1 MKRHGSSVSSCIG
14 RALCAILT
22 LVCLCLPNAALT
34 LSTATL
40 TGRVTDSN
48 AAAIVGVKVDA
59 NTIDTN
65 VTFSTVTNDEG
76 MFVIPNLLPGRYRI
90 FVHKDGFQTIVK
102 PDVVLHVQDIVS
114 LSFSM
119 QLGSIT
125 QSVTIEGGAPLIQ
138 KESATVGTLVD
149 RQFVENLPLNGRSFQ
164 SLIAL
169 TPGVVLTKS
178 SFGEQGQFSV
188 NGQRANANYFTV
200 DGVSA
205 NTGVSASFSLV
216 QSAGGALPALGASGG
231 TNSLVSVDAM
241 QEFKIQTSTFAPEF
255 GRTPGGQVQIVTRSG
270 TNRFSGTLFN
280 YFRNDALDANDWFA
294 NSRGLKRPALRQNDF
309 GGVLG
314 GPLYLPRFGE
324 GGPAFYNGKDR
335 TFFFFSYEGLRL
347 RQPLTRITDVPTLCL
362 RGLGSCGAGQSAAP
376 AAIQPYLN
384 AFPIPN
390 GPNRVVGGVPNGLAE
405 FAASFSNPSTL
416 DATSIRVDHT
426 LNDRVTVFGRYN
438 YAPSG
443 IDERGGVS
451 SNSLSTV
458 AQTKFNTQ
466 TLTLS
471 STQTFTPSVSNDLRF
486 NYSKTRTNTFLAI
499 DNFGGA
505 APPSDSLLFPSFV
518 SRQNASFGFFV
529 FNGTGT
535 NFRAGQLQK
544 NSQEQFNLVDNLS
557 FIAGSHQLKFGIDYR
572 RIAPVRGGRTYDQLS
587 SSPTVAPLLLGNV
600 SSVSILQLRPN
611 LGYIFDNFSA
621 YGQDI
626 WKVTPRLTLTYGL
639 RWELNPPPSVTNAD
653 PPFALTGV
661 DNPATLA
668 FAPRGTPL
676 YKTTY
681 NNFAPRIGV
690 AYQLFQKQGRE
701 TMLRGG
707 FGIFYDLGNAAA
719 GGILNTFPYLTNK
732 RLTNVPFP
740 LDEASAM
747 PAPFTTNLPVTG
759 IVTGFDPNLKLP
771 RIFQWNLSVEQSI
784 GSSQTVSASYVAAV
798 GRRLIRQDVFFG
810 PNPNFSNAVI
820 LIRDTATS
828 DYHAMQLQF
837 QRRLSNG
844 LQALASYTWSH
855 SIDEASGDTNTAG
868 FDPGRASS
876 DFDIRHSF
884 SSAITYNIPTL
895 SSNALG
901 RAVLGGWSLDTI
913 LIARSAAPVNVIATQ
928 VVL

>member
-1 MKRHGSSVSSCIG
+1 MSFLTNWRINMNRHQPPLLRRRSF
-14 RALCAILT
+14 LLT
-22 LVCLCLPNAALT
+22 ARCVLPTVLLLLT
-34 LSTATL
+34 AHCPLLTAFGQSATATL
-40 TGRVTDSN
+40 SGTVVDQNG
-48 AAAIVGVKVDA
+48 AAIPA
-59 NTIDTN
+59 AN
-65 VTFSTVTNDEG
+65 VTVKNIGTALLRQTTTNDQGYFTIPLLPPSTYTVTVESQ
-76 MFVIPNLLPGRYRI
+76 
-90 FVHKDGFQTIVK
+90 GFAPVEVQN
-102 PDVVLHVQDIVS
+102 VVLNVGDQKALQI
-114 LSFSM
+114 
-119 QLGSIT
+119 QLKAGSIT
-125 QSVTIEGGAPLIQ
+125 EMVKITADAPLMN
-138 KESATVGTLVD
+138 ESPAVGTVVD

-164 SLIAL
+164 SLITL
-169 TPGVVLTKS
+169 TPGTVLTKTNLND
-178 SFGEQGQFSV
+178 QGQFSV

-205 NTGVSASFSLV
+205 NVGVTNNTSLL
-216 QSAGGALPALGASGG
+216 QSGGSTPALSAAGG
-231 TNSLVSVDAM
+231 TNSLVSVDAL
-241 QEFKIQTSTFAPEF
+241 QEFKVLTSTYAPEF

-270 TNRFSGTLFN
+270 SNRFAGTLFN

-314 GPLYLPRFGE
+314 GPLYLLRFGE
-324 GGPAFYNGKDR
+324 GGPSFYSGKNR

-347 RQPLTRITDVPTLCL
+347 RQPQTQITDVPTLCL

-653 PPFALTGV
+653 PPFAL
-661 DNPATLA
+661 P
-668 FAPRGTPL
+668 PL
-676 YKTTY
+676 EQ
-681 NNFAPRIGV
+681 IE
-690 AYQLFQKQGRE
+690 GR
-701 TMLRGG
+701 
-707 FGIFYDLGNAAA
+707 
-719 GGILNTFPYLTNK
+719 
-732 RLTNVPFP
+732 
-740 LDEASAM
+740 
-747 PAPFTTNLPVTG
+747 
-759 IVTGFDPNLKLP
+759 
-771 RIFQWNLSVEQSI
+771 
-784 GSSQTVSASYVAAV
+784 
-798 GRRLIRQDVFFG
+798 
-810 PNPNFSNAVI
+810 
-820 LIRDTATS
+820 
-828 DYHAMQLQF
+828 H
-837 QRRLSNG
+837 
-844 LQALASYTWSH
+844 
-855 SIDEASGDTNTAG
+855 
-868 FDPGRASS
+868 
-876 DFDIRHSF
+876 
-884 SSAITYNIPTL
+884 
-895 SSNALG
+895 
-901 RAVLGGWSLDTI
+901 
-913 LIARSAAPVNVIATQ
+913 
-928 VVL
+928 

>member
-1 MKRHGSSVSSCIG
+1 MSERIKAMTGHPLSLTNRCVVFV
-14 RALCAILT
+14 CAVLLT
-22 LVCLCLPNAALT
+22 VYCFLPTAVAQST
-34 LSTATL
+34 TATL
-40 TGRVTDSN
+40 TGTVEDQNGAVIPGVT
-48 AAAIVGVKVDA
+48 ITIQ
-59 NTIDTN
+59 NTATS
-65 VTFSTVTNDEG
+65 FERQTVTSDAG
-76 MFVIPNLLPGRYRI
+76 GFIVPLLPPGNYTVTVKR
-90 FVHKDGFQTIVK
+90 DGFTPVEIRNVILNVGDQKALPIVLK
-102 PDVVLHVQDIVS
+102 AGAVTETVLINAD
-114 LSFSM
+114 
-119 QLGSIT
+119 
-125 QSVTIEGGAPLIQ
+125 APLIN
-138 KESATVGTLVD
+138 ESPTVGTVVD

-164 SLIAL
+164 SLITL
-169 TPGVVLTKS
+169 TPGTVLTRAS
-178 SFGEQGQFSV
+178 AEESGQFSV
-188 NGQRANANYFTV
+188 NGQRPNANYFTV

-205 NTGVSASFSLV
+205 NIGVSISTSLF
-216 QSAGGALPALGASGG
+216 QSGGSSLALSAAGG
-231 TNSLVSVDAM
+231 TNSLVSVDAL
-241 QEFKIQTSTFAPEF
+241 QEFRVLTSTYAPEF

-270 TNRFSGTLFN
+270 TNQFSGTLFE

-294 NSRGLKRPALRQNDF
+294 NSRGLPKPALRQNDF

-324 GGPAFYNGKDR
+324 GGPALYDGENR

-535 NFRAGQLQK
+535 NFRVGQLLK

-587 SSPTVAPLLLGNV
+587 SSPTVAPFLFGHV

-681 NNFAPRIGV
+681 NNFAPRKIV
-690 AYQLFQKQGRE
+690 VS
-701 TMLRGG
+701 G
-707 FGIFYDLGNAAA
+707 FEE
-719 GGILNTFPYLTNK
+719 
-732 RLTNVPFP
+732 R
-740 LDEASAM
+740 
-747 PAPFTTNLPVTG
+747 
-759 IVTGFDPNLKLP
+759 
-771 RIFQWNLSVEQSI
+771 
-784 GSSQTVSASYVAAV
+784 
-798 GRRLIRQDVFFG
+798 
-810 PNPNFSNAVI
+810 
-820 LIRDTATS
+820 
-828 DYHAMQLQF
+828 
-837 QRRLSNG
+837 
-844 LQALASYTWSH
+844 
-855 SIDEASGDTNTAG
+855 
-868 FDPGRASS
+868 RASRS
-876 DFDIRHSF
+876 KCQS
-884 SSAITYNIPTL
+884 
-895 SSNALG
+895 G
-901 RAVLGGWSLDTI
+901 R
-913 LIARSAAPVNVIATQ
+913 VIYPR
-928 VVL
+928 